1 MTELPLADR
10 LKLLHSRQS
19 GIRSIAFSRKRKLR
33 ELFAVATDD
42 GIPNHDPNDPDA
54 PTATPAEQK
63 FLNEFD
69 ILQGRRFDKLTI
81 PARRKVFD
89 AQRLRAIYDST
100 SIAEATPF
108 AAPAKIENEPLEPCY
123 TNGTK
128 LDKPTNYP
136 RGSIQHASPQ
146 ATGKAS
152 PAGQGAPSTAQPSVV
167 APKRHKDSSR
177 DQAKEAPAHSASY
190 RQVEG
195 VTGSR
200 ASADSAST
208 ATAQHPSLQMPA
220 AALPRVDVQISRT
233 DQKPVQSEVDER
245 RDSKD
250 GEPAVSDQQPLTS
263 NPPSHLDTLS
273 SPGSTAQS
281 MLTPAVHDASADT
294 SPDSEATQ
302 NLERVEEK
310 AGDELQGDLRPEEEA
325 GTTGEVSPTAP
336 LAPAVSLPTPI
347 SGVEAQLLQ
356 ESAAAQLS
364 QPPDSIAIAIP
375 PRRGPEKITPAAT
388 NPTRKGAVGARDKIV
403 DEHQVGSTATRVGS
417 LQHGEWLS
425 DTLAGPSMTPGNASV
440 EDQHRGDGGISTL
453 MDIDK
458 PEDAATENEGVT
470 NVGLSQESHATAT
483 TVPAPPQP
491 TGVLAADKTS
501 TAEASVNPRS
511 SSLSLA
517 PIEPTRPVSADRDG
531 SRAIRNEEIDPEA
544 PPTQLKLY
552 ASRTRDKRRRS
563 TPTVIFGKQPKRPK
577 PSDDGTVAVG
587 QQQSGHLPSDDYFT
601 PLFIEGFT
609 RQSTWMKPIEK
620 LINQAHK
627 TISTTDQYISMLDH
641 QACKILRR
649 VYHLQQHDKW
659 SLRQPVRCSEPT
671 RPASH
676 WDVLLQEMKWMRTDF
691 REENKW
697 KRTVA
702 RNLAH
707 ACAEWVHSDPAERLM
722 LQVNAVIPPRP
733 AEVEMKGASLADETL
748 PDLVHTDSPIENEDD
763 LPEILVDCVAP
774 SAIFALPDDEVVFGL
789 QPSKTADLLLENLPL
804 HGSPLTVPKF
814 DVSDTDYDPDA
825 KWKRPAVPL
834 SKYVE
839 GEMVL
844 ASNGPPRKRRRY
856 DYLGEDDPDNN
867 DDEVIFGCEPANN
880 NRELQAENSVVAL
893 FNPEMK
899 GIRDRLHAGHQFR
912 PPNEHAMPPQS
923 FFESRTASQWT
934 WAEDEQLKSLVR
946 ECSYNWSLI
955 SAMSSTVSAFAS
967 GAERRTPWECF
978 ERWVNLVSLDGLPND
993 MARTPYF
1000 KAYQA
1005 RIDAAQRAIAQHNQ
1019 NAQQQVGPN
1028 GAVTPIP
1035 RRRPTTSIRVERR
1048 RNQKH
1053 LALIDAMRKL
1063 AKKREATAQKAQQAA
1078 NLAAMRKAN
1087 EVPRQ
1092 QIQNKTPRDYS
1103 IMRWERDQALAERMA
1118 AYAIRQADA
1127 NARRLKQNHPGQ
1139 VPGTPGAAQ
1148 GAQTAA
1154 QLAAVASANGA
1165 ARLNVPG
1172 QLAAAA
1178 AAQNRTPGRVS
1189 MPATPGPVPAAVQA
1203 RIDYP
1208 WSIRSRIL
1216 ASCFKQG
1223 RYRTSSG

>member
-1 MTELPLADR
+1 MHL
-10 LKLLHSRQS
+10 S
-19 GIRSIAFSRKRKLR
+19 
-33 ELFAVATDD
+33 
-42 GIPNHDPNDPDA
+42 
-54 PTATPAEQK
+54 
-63 FLNEFD
+63 
-69 ILQGRRFDKLTI
+69 
-81 PARRKVFD
+81 
-89 AQRLRAIYDST
+89 
-100 SIAEATPF
+100 
-108 AAPAKIENEPLEPCY
+108 
-123 TNGTK
+123 
-128 LDKPTNYP
+128 P
-136 RGSIQHASPQ
+136 RASP
-146 ATGKAS
+146 TG
-152 PAGQGAPSTAQPSVV
+152 PQV
-167 APKRHKDSSR
+167 SR
-177 DQAKEAPAHSASY
+177 I
-190 RQVEG
+190 
-195 VTGSR
+195 
-200 ASADSAST
+200 
-208 ATAQHPSLQMPA
+208 
-220 AALPRVDVQISRT
+220 DVQVSRT
-233 DQKPVQSEVDER
+233 DQKPVQSEVDEPR
-245 RDSKD
+245 NLKNI
-250 GEPAVSDQQPLTS
+250 EPTASHQQPLTTD
-263 NPPSHLDTLS
+263 PSRHPDTLS

-294 SPDSEATQ
+294 SPDSETTQ
-302 NLERVEEK
+302 YLERAEEIPGDK
-310 AGDELQGDLRPEEEA
+310 SQREGEAGAAGD
-325 GTTGEVSPTAP
+325 VSSTAP
-336 LAPAVSLPTPI
+336 SAPTMSLPTPI

-356 ESAAAQLS
+356 ESAAAQLH
-364 QPPDSIAIAIP
+364 QPPDS
-375 PRRGPEKITPAAT
+375 GPEKTTQAAAD
-388 NPTRKGAVGARDKIV
+388 PTRNGALGGNVVDKDEDELTMARL
-403 DEHQVGSTATRVGS
+403 GS
-417 LQHGEWLS
+417 LQHSELLS
-425 DTLAGPSMTPGNASV
+425 GTLVEPSMNLGNAGA
-440 EDQHRGDGGISTL
+440 EDKHEGDEGVSTL

-458 PEDAATENEGVT
+458 PEDAATENEGFA
-470 NVGLSQESHATAT
+470 NISLPRESRAA
-483 TVPAPPQP
+483 VPSNPAD
-491 TGVLAADKTS
+491 VLAMDKTS
-501 TAEASVNPRS
+501 TSELS
-511 SSLSLA
+511 SKPQSSNLSFA
-517 PIEPTRPVSADRDG
+517 PVEPSRPASADRDG
-531 SRAIRNEEIDPEA
+531 PRATRGEEIDLEA
-544 PPTQLKLY
+544 PPTQLKLHT
-552 ASRTRDKRRRS
+552 SRARDRRRRS
-563 TPTVIFGKQPKRPK
+563 TPTVIFGKQPKKPK
-577 PSDDGTVAVG
+577 LSEDGTVAVG
-587 QQQSGHLPSDDYFT
+587 QQQSGHIPSDDYFT

-707 ACAEWVHSDPAERLM
+707 ACAEWVHSDPADRLM

-733 AEVEMKGASLADETL
+733 TRVELKGANLDRSEAADETL
-748 PDLVHTDSPIENEDD
+748 PDLVHTDSPTENEDE
-763 LPEILVDCVAP
+763 LPEILLDCIAP

-856 DYLGEDDPDNN
+856 DYLAEDDDDDD
-867 DDEVIFGCEPANN
+867 DDEVIFGHEPDNSG
-880 NRELQAENSVVAL
+880 ELQAENSAVAL
-893 FNPEMK
+893 FSPEMK

-912 PPNEHAMPPQS
+912 PPSEHAMPPQS

-955 SAMSSTVSAFAS
+955 SAMASTVSAFAS

-978 ERWVNLVSLDGLPND
+978 ERWVSLGSLDGLPND

-1000 KAYQA
+1000 KAYQS
-1005 RIDAAQRAIAQHNQ
+1005 RIDAAQRAIAQQNQ

-1127 NARRLKQNHPGQ
+1127 NARRLVSTSGQ
-1139 VPGTPGAAQ
+1139 
-1148 GAQTAA
+1148 
-1154 QLAAVASANGA
+1154 
-1165 ARLNVPG
+1165 
-1172 QLAAAA
+1172 
-1178 AAQNRTPGRVS
+1178 
-1189 MPATPGPVPAAVQA
+1189 
-1203 RIDYP
+1203 
-1208 WSIRSRIL
+1208 
-1216 ASCFKQG
+1216 
-1223 RYRTSSG
+1223 

>member
-1 MTELPLADR
+1 M
-10 LKLLHSRQS
+10 
-19 GIRSIAFSRKRKLR
+19 
-33 ELFAVATDD
+33 
-42 GIPNHDPNDPDA
+42 
-54 PTATPAEQK
+54 
-63 FLNEFD
+63 
-69 ILQGRRFDKLTI
+69 
-81 PARRKVFD
+81 
-89 AQRLRAIYDST
+89 
-100 SIAEATPF
+100 
-108 AAPAKIENEPLEPCY
+108 
-123 TNGTK
+123 
-128 LDKPTNYP
+128 
-136 RGSIQHASPQ
+136 
-146 ATGKAS
+146 
-152 PAGQGAPSTAQPSVV
+152 
-167 APKRHKDSSR
+167 
-177 DQAKEAPAHSASY
+177 
-190 RQVEG
+190 
-195 VTGSR
+195 
-200 ASADSAST
+200 
-208 ATAQHPSLQMPA
+208 
-220 AALPRVDVQISRT
+220 
-233 DQKPVQSEVDER
+233 
-245 RDSKD
+245 
-250 GEPAVSDQQPLTS
+250 
-263 NPPSHLDTLS
+263 
-273 SPGSTAQS
+273 
-281 MLTPAVHDASADT
+281 
-294 SPDSEATQ
+294 
-302 NLERVEEK
+302 
-310 AGDELQGDLRPEEEA
+310 
-325 GTTGEVSPTAP
+325 
-336 LAPAVSLPTPI
+336 SLPTPI

-356 ESAAAQLS
+356 ESAAAQLH
-364 QPPDSIAIAIP
+364 QPPDSSTIALP
-375 PRRGPEKITPAAT
+375 PRSGPEKITQAAT
-388 NPTRKGAVGARDKIV
+388 DPIRKRDLGDDIV
-403 DEHQVGSTATRVGS
+403 DKYEEESTVARVGS
-417 LQHGEWLS
+417 LQHGELLS
-425 DTLAGPSMTPGNASV
+425 GTLVEPSMEPGNAGA
-440 EDQHRGDGGISTL
+440 EDEHEGDEGVSIL

-458 PEDAATENEGVT
+458 PEGATTENEGFT
-470 NVGLSQESHATAT
+470 NVGLSRESRAV
-483 TVPAPPQP
+483 VPSDPA
-491 TGVLAADKTS
+491 GVLAVDKTS
-501 TAEASVNPRS
+501 TSELSAKPRP
-511 SSLSLA
+511 SSLSFTPVEPSGPVLA
-517 PIEPTRPVSADRDG
+517 NRDG
-531 SRAIRNEEIDPEA
+531 SRATRDEETDLEA
-544 PPTQLKLY
+544 PPTQLKLHT
-552 ASRTRDKRRRS
+552 SRTRDRRRRS
-563 TPTVIFGKQPKRPK
+563 TPTVIFGKQPKKPK
-577 PSDDGTVAVG
+577 PSEDGTVAVG
-587 QQQSGHLPSDDYFT
+587 QQQSGHIPSDDYFT

-627 TISTTDQYISMLDH
+627 TISTSDQYISMLDH

-691 REENKW
+691 REEGKW

-707 ACAEWVHSDPAERLM
+707 ACAEWVHSDRAERLM

-733 AEVEMKGASLADETL
+733 AEVEVKGANLGRSEAADETL
-748 PDLVHTDSPIENEDD
+748 PDLVHTDSPTENEDE
-763 LPEILVDCVAP
+763 LPEILIDCIAP

-856 DYLGEDDPDNN
+856 DYLAEDDDDDN
-867 DDEVIFGCEPANN
+867 DDEVIFGHEPDNSG
-880 NRELQAENSVVAL
+880 ELQAENSAVAL
-893 FNPEMK
+893 FSPEMK

-912 PPNEHAMPPQS
+912 PPSEHAMPPQS

-955 SAMSSTVSAFAS
+955 SAMASTVSAFAS

-978 ERWVNLVSLDGLPND
+978 ERWVSLGSLDGLPND

-1005 RIDAAQRAIAQHNQ
+1005 RIDAAQRAIAQQNQ

-1127 NARRLKQNHPGQ
+1127 NARRL
-1139 VPGTPGAAQ
+1139 
-1148 GAQTAA
+1148 
-1154 QLAAVASANGA
+1154 
-1165 ARLNVPG
+1165 
-1172 QLAAAA
+1172 
-1178 AAQNRTPGRVS
+1178 VS
-1189 MPATPGPVPAAVQA
+1189 T
-1203 RIDYP
+1203 
-1208 WSIRSRIL
+1208 
-1216 ASCFKQG
+1216 F
-1223 RYRTSSG
+1223 